1 MGAHKVFKVL
11 PKMIEVL
18 INLAVFGS
26 VFGLFWAAKVSE
38 GTFILSFIAVY
49 VATAWVVY
57 QYLTISDNQ

>member
-1 MGAHKVFKVL
+1 
-11 PKMIEVL
+11 MIEVL